1 MSIIYLLFFGC
12 LPSIIWLL
20 YFLRED
26 VHPEPKKEIFLV
38 FLSGMLSAFGAAFL
52 EIAFRDIF
60 NFFSYFWSDWLTLIV
75 ITPIIEEFLK
85 YFVVR
90 EIVIFNSVVDEPTD
104 IPIYMIT
111 SAMGFAA
118 LENIFLMFPFIS
130 PLKVETLISL
140 SYARFLTATL
150 LHALSS
156 GIFGIAISFSLYYF
170 YRKKRYF
177 LFGLL
182 GSILLHSFYDSYI
195 MNVGNLLGVLI
206 FLLILLIFLII
217 LFRKLKRLPGVCRIK
232 I

>member
-1 MSIIYLLFFGC
+1 MNIIYLLFFGC
-12 LPSIIWLL
+12 LPSIIWLI

-26 VHPEPKKEIFLV
+26 IHPEPKREIFLI
-38 FLSGMLSAFGAAFL
+38 FLFGMLSAFGAAIL
-52 EIAFRDIF
+52 EIAFQYSF
-60 NFFSYFWSDWLTLIV
+60 NFISHFWSALLTLII

-118 LENIFLMFPFIS
+118 LENIFLMVSFIS

-140 SYARFLTATL
+140 SSGRFLTATL

-156 GIFGIAISFSLYYF
+156 GIFGVAISFSFYYF
-170 YRKKRYF
+170 YRKKIYF
-177 LFGLL
+177 LFGFL

-195 MNVGNLLGVLI
+195 MSVGSLLGVLI
-206 FLLILLIFLII
+206 FLFVLLVFLII
-217 LFRKLKRLPGVCRIK
+217 LFRKLKRLPGICKVK